1 MSVTIDC
8 QTCPVRGRHCG
19 DCIVPVLGRVWLADP
34 QPVTTSQPAPQRQER
49 AATLSLDFEETEA
62 VEAFA
67 RAGLISRTEASRA
80 RASSTAP
87 AIAVG

>member
-8 QTCPVRGRHCG
+8 ESCPVRGRHCG

-34 QPVTTSQPAPQRQER
+34 QPVSQPVPQPQER

-62 VEAFA
+62 LESFV
-67 RAGLISRTEASRA
+67 RAGLVSRAEASRV
-80 RASSTAP
+80 RAHSTATS
-87 AIAVG
+87 IAAG